1 MANKLSHTIQRG
13 RTFYTNFRLN
23 DSNKFVRLSLNTD
36 SLKQARVIMARL
48 APYIPLVQSG
58 SMTVEAFKLRV
69 KGLRDLT
76 RHDLDTFLLRHL
88 EGDISEAES
97 IPQIA
102 KAMRDI
108 PTVSQEEEIIA
119 IESEIESRQ
128 KRLFDGD
135 IFSEQLIK
143 ESLQAQGFDVS
154 AMEHEISL
162 AGTDYDMRQLLLKQ
176 AYKAFYTGDIV
187 GYRGLLTEIKKP
199 LQQGSSKLKSD
210 IPKPPKLTAPAADSN
225 DDSDFPTITEAWNL
239 YRKERGLKWRAPVE
253 RENQKAIDLLLHIVG
268 DVPVNQV
275 TKQNIRDALQI
286 VENLPRRTIAPYI
299 NMTLEECI
307 AADIPEEDL
316 ISSENAKKY
325 LKIWRSLFKVYLVDK
340 KDILEKSPTDGITF
354 TVKQNR
360 GGSYSQKEIERIK
373 SILLAFPDGDWRRDY
388 FLTLIYTGARRGEI
402 ANIRKEHIR
411 KDDETGRYYIFVE
424 GGKTEH
430 AQRQIPISRHIERM
444 LRRRADKTPA
454 GAAIF
459 GDLPTHETIL
469 RVWLEIMKQADAPSY
484 DEFGLKRRIHSLR
497 HTFISTAIAA
507 TGNTTLVQFVVGHS
521 RTQSLGITARYTHR
535 PPLKE
540 LLCVVDCLP

>member
-36 SLKQARVIMARL
+36 SLKQARIIMARL
-48 APYIPLVQSG
+48 APYIPLVQAG

-102 KAMRDI
+102 KAMGDI
-108 PTVSQEEEIIA
+108 PTVSQEEEISA

-154 AMEHEISL
+154 AMENEISL

-210 IPKPPKLTAPAADSN
+210 IPKPPKLSAADSN

-239 YRKERGLKWRAPVE
+239 YRKEKGLKWRAPVE

-373 SILLAFPDGDWRRDY
+373 SLLLAFPDGDWRRDY

-430 AQRQIPISRHIERM
+430 AQRQIPISKHIEGI
-444 LRRRADKTPA
+444 LRLRADKTPA

-469 RVWLEIMKQADAPSY
+469 KMWLEIMRQADSPSY